1 MKKRVYQLKRKLGG
15 MRSVEVLV
23 NILFQAF
30 FFFAFWILY
39 NKLPVFKE
47 VFQRMNYTDNCNL
60 NEMDV
65 IITQIS
71 TSFIVVSLTSI
82 LSSNSKII
90 LWMDRI
96 ELELKEVNLGSFVAH
111 TVRIFTCLLGS
122 IALFIMADEYLYINF
137 LLSIA
142 VTLWFMVDLIRV
154 NYDNHSTEKKL
165 EKHFDFIKKNREE
178 AWAKEE
184 YDAILRAFVSVTV
197 KHMVELDINGFYANM
212 AFLEK
217 KEEWETM
224 IKISLTVQHDH
235 VFFLKDFLESVMR
248 DEKRAEVY
256 KKNLKRFWDIVKSS
270 GRNNALSDL
279 ATIEGI

>member
-30 FFFAFWILY
+30 FFFVFWMLF
-39 NKLPVFKE
+39 NKLPIFKE
-47 VFQRMNYTDNCNL
+47 LFQRMNYKDNCNL

-142 VTLWFMVDLIRV
+142 VILWFMVDLIRV

-197 KHMVELDINGFYANM
+197 KHMVELDMDGFYSNM
-212 AFLEK
+212 GFLERK
-217 KEEWETM
+217 GEWETM

-248 DEKRAEVY
+248 DEKRAEAY
-256 KKNLKRFWDIVKSS
+256 KKNLKRFWDIVKYSD
-270 GRNNALSDL
+270 RNNPISDL

>member
-1 MKKRVYQLKRKLGG
+1 MYQLKKKLGG
-15 MRSVEVLV
+15 MRSVEILV
-23 NILFQAF
+23 NILFQVF
-30 FFFAFWILY
+30 FFFVFWILY
-39 NKLPVFKE
+39 NKIPGVKE
-47 VFQRMNYTDNCNL
+47 LFQQMKYKENCNL

-71 TSFIVVSLTSI
+71 TSFIIVSLTSI

-154 NYDNHSTEKKL
+154 NYDNRSTERKL
-165 EKHFDFIKKNREE
+165 EKHFDFIKNNREE
-178 AWAKEE
+178 AWAKDE

-197 KHMVELDINGFYANM
+197 KHMVELDMDGFYTNM
-212 AFLEK
+212 GFLERK
-217 KEEWETM
+217 GEWETM
-224 IKISLTVQHDH
+224 TKISMTVQHEN
-235 VFFLKDFLESVMR
+235 VFFLKDYFESVMQ
-248 DEKRAEVY
+248 DKERAEKYTENMEWFWENV
-256 KKNLKRFWDIVKSS
+256 KKSDL
-270 GRNNALSDL
+270 NNALSDL
-279 ATIEGI
+279 ATIKGI

>member
-90 LWMDRI
+90 LWTDRI

-154 NYDNHSTEKKL
+154 NYDNRSTERKL

-197 KHMVELDINGFYANM
+197 KHMVELDMNGFYANM

-224 IKISLTVQHDH
+224 IKISQTVQHEN
-235 VFFLKDFLESVMR
+235 VFFLKDYFESVMR

-270 GRNNALSDL
+270 DRNNALSDL